1 MGKSPLGDAWGTESG
16 LPDNFTHLV
25 AEAWFGPNEESER
38 DPDKVYLNLRGPAYG
53 EDGELIGDED
63 GYTLI
68 RKVRALHS
76 PAISSIPAAALTA
89 FARNEDRMQALQAG
103 FQLHLAKPVDV
114 DLLITTVA
122 RPGASD
128 EQRSS
133 NRVTISTSRQHLRR
147 AARRPAR

>member
-1 MGKSPLGDAWGTESG
+1 MLLADIAMP
-16 LPDNFTHLV
+16 
-25 AEAWFGPNEESER
+25 
-38 DPDKVYLNLRGPAYG
+38 
-53 EDGELIGDED
+53 DED